1 MVEFAEFFSIKS
13 GTHNYNFEG
22 VRGICGG
29 FALAVLRRVSELLD
43 CFEIRDEQVRPQ
55 GPFVR
60 LIDDNDTVSAQHG
73 IRHEFAND
81 HSVREIFYPCRLG
94 RFLVEADSITNEV
107 ADRPILLCCDTVGEG
122 GGSDLAWLGYCD
134 HAVSCQP
141 RLEDVLWHLCESS
154 ADAYWSFNIRTSSF
168 SGPSLPKKNR
178 HFILPNFFYKGVS
191 S

>member
-1 MVEFAEFFSIKS
+1 MVEFAEIFSIKS
-13 GTHNYNFEG
+13 STHNYNFEG
-22 VRGICGG
+22 IRRICGG

-60 LIDDNDTVSAQHG
+60 LIDDNDAVAAQHG

-81 HSVREIFYPCRLG
+81 HSVREIFYSCRLG
-94 RFLVEADSITNEV
+94 RFLVEAHSIANEV
-107 ADRPILLCCDTVGEG
+107 ADRPVLFRCDAVGERG
-122 GGSDLAWLGYCD
+122 RSDLAGLGYCD
-134 HAVSCQP
+134 HAVSSQP
-141 RLEDVLWHLCESS
+141 RLEDVLWHLCEIS
-154 ADAYWSFNIRTSSF
+154 ADAYKSFNGRTSSF

-178 HFILPNFFYKGVS
+178 HFILPNFFNKGVS